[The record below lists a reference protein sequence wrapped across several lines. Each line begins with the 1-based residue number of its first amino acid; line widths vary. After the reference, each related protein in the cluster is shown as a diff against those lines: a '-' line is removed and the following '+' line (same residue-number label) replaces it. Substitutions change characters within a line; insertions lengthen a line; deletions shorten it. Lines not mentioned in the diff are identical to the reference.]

1 MQYQIFHDGFLWL
14 NTQGRFFLACRRWLM
29 PVLQHVFKMPTATS
43 GLARGSNQWIKTV
56 SKMGRFS
63 YVDCVEFEPLM
74 EQYVKSCLKSGN
86 RYGCPEIKDGE
97 EIPEA
102 TKLYHLNPSRKFK
115 PRATTHQKNLPF
127 LRASSFQA
135 AVLGCK
141 NACLYPVKVWSR

>member
-1 MQYQIFHDGFLWL
+1 MVKHAGKILLGVQ
-14 NTQGRFFLACRRWLM
+14 ALM

-97 EIPEA
+97 
-102 TKLYHLNPSRKFK
+102 
-115 PRATTHQKNLPF
+115 
-127 LRASSFQA
+127 
-135 AVLGCK
+135 
-141 NACLYPVKVWSR
+141 